1 MKDAKGATG
10 CWLVAFFV
18 FVVMALAVVMP
29 VWTCAW
35 CEGYGTSVIAGEYDG
50 RLVNV
55 GGSVWAC
62 CNVCGASGRTG
73 FVTWVRV
80 RWMTR

>member
-1 MKDAKGATG
+1 VKEPKGATG
-10 CWLVAFFV
+10 CWLIAFLFCA
-18 FVVMALAVVMP
+18 VMAAAIVLPA
-29 VWTCAW
+29 WRCAW
-35 CEGYGTSVIAGEYDG
+35 CEGYGASVVAGEHEG
-50 RLVNV
+50 RLINV
-55 GGSVWAC
+55 GGSVWAP